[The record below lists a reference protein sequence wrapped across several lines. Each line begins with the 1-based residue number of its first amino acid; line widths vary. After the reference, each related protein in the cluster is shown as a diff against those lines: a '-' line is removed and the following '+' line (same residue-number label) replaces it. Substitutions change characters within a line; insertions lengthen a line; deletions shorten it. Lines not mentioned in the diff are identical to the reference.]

1 MDAQATPGRRM
12 VLLIAC
18 LAFIAG
24 SSASTAAYA
33 QKYSVSVLQLLP
45 GGTFTSGAA
54 LNNAGQVAGQA
65 DDGTP
70 DPFSGTPNSGPYG
83 VIWNHGIPTNIAG
96 SAVFSANASGI
107 NNSGF
112 VVGTWEQTG
121 LFVWSADSFDFN
133 DDSHSVGIGIND
145 SGEIV
150 GEVFGRPWVWANRS
164 DLPNGPS
171 GGLPL
176 LSGDFDLAASPTG
189 INNSG
194 QIVGVSY
201 SESSNATHATRWSNG
216 GVTDLGTLGGA
227 SSYASAINGKGWIVG
242 WAALG
247 NNLQHA
253 ALWEPTTRAYDLGTL
268 GGKNSNASGI
278 NIEGDIA
285 GSAQNKFGVWHA
297 VLWTHKHFQIIDLNA
312 EISPALAKT
321 ITLTGAAATND
332 RCMVLADGY
341 DNASGLAR
349 TYVLTLA
356 DQSDCNED

>member
-1 MDAQATPGRRM
+1 VDTPLNTTHR
-12 VLLIAC
+12 VALLMSCVAF
-18 LAFIAG
+18 LAG
-24 SSASTAAYA
+24 TAANA

-45 GGTFTSGAA
+45 GGTYTSGAA

-70 DPFSGTPNSGPYG
+70 DPYAGTPTSGPYA
-83 VIWNHGIPTNIAG
+83 VIWSQGVPSNIAG
-96 SAVFSANASGI
+96 SAVFSAYASGI
-107 NNSGF
+107 NNSGYA
-112 VVGTWEQTG
+112 VGTWYQTG
-121 LFVWSADSFDFN
+121 AFVWSADRVYFN
-133 DDSHSVGIGIND
+133 GNSHVDGIGIND
-145 SGEIV
+145 FGEII
-150 GEVFGRPWVWANRS
+150 GSSFGRPIVWAS
-164 DLPNGPS
+164 PTDFANGPG

-176 LSGDFDLAASPTG
+176 LSGDFDLAASPTA

-194 QIVGVSY
+194 QVVGVSY
-201 SESSNATHATRWSNG
+201 SESSNAMHATRWSDG

-242 WAALG
+242 WAAFG
-247 NNLQHA
+247 NNVQHA

-278 NIEGDIA
+278 NLEGDVA
-285 GSAQNKFGVWHA
+285 GSAQNKWGVWHA
-297 VLWTHKHFQIIDLNA
+297 VLWTHKHFTIIDLNA

-341 DNASGLAR
+341 DNASGLSR
-349 TYVLTLA
+349 TYVLTLTN
-356 DQSDCNED
+356 QSDCNED